1 MPTSFAPPAVAPIPP
16 GFFTA
21 FSWARVRGT
30 QPKGAPP
37 TDPWLFALVTRSY
50 QAAPGAR
57 NALRHDLH
65 ATGVI

>member
-1 MPTSFAPPAVAPIPP
+1 MPTSFAPPEVAPIPP
-16 GFFTA
+16 GF
-21 FSWARVRGT
+21 
-30 QPKGAPP
+30 
-37 TDPWLFALVTRSY
+37 FALVTRSY